1 MLLDGDVEVTLPLQ
15 SEPRD
20 LLLGSDNDLVVGK
33 DLSFS
38 SGVQAVAQSC
48 RIALQM
54 FEGEWFL
61 NLDVGIP
68 YWDQI
73 LTQKPAAAIAAA
85 QLAFRDALRS
95 VVGVLDI
102 LQLQVQYV
110 GATRALNVT
119 WQVSTVFGDTP
130 VDTLSLTVGGAA

>member
-1 MLLDGDVEVTLPLQ
+1 MALPLQ
-15 SEPRD
+15 SDPRD
-20 LLLGSDNDLVVGK
+20 WLLDSNNDLVVGK

-38 SGVQAVAQSC
+38 TGVQAVAQSC

-73 LTQKPAAAIAAA
+73 LAQKPAAAIAAA
-85 QLAFRDALRS
+85 KLAFYDALRG

-102 LQLQVQYV
+102 PLLQVEYV
-110 GATRALNVT
+110 GATRAMNIT

>member
-1 MLLDGDVEVTLPLQ
+1 MALPLQ
-15 SEPRD
+15 SDPRD
-20 LLLGSDNDLVVGK
+20 LLLGSDNDLVIGR

-38 SGVQAVAQSC
+38 SGVAAVAQSC

-85 QLAFRDALRS
+85 QLAFRDALRG
-95 VVGVLDI
+95 VVGVSEI
-102 LQLQVQYV
+102 LLLQVQYV
-110 GATRALNVT
+110 GSTRALNVT

>member
-1 MLLDGDVEVTLPLQ
+1 MALPLQ
-15 SEPRD
+15 SDPRD
-20 LLLGSDNDLVVGK
+20 LLLGSDNDLVIGK
-33 DLSFS
+33 DLSFT

-54 FEGEWFL
+54 FAGEWFL

-68 YWDQI
+68 YWDEI
-73 LTQKPAAAIAAA
+73 LGQKPAVAIPAAE
-85 QLAFRDALRS
+85 LAFRDALRN
-95 VVGVLDI
+95 VVGVLSI
-102 LQLQVQYV
+102 PVLTVQYV

-130 VDTLSLTVGGAA
+130 VDTLAITVGGAA